1 MCECSPM
8 SSGFTTDEIPCPQPL
23 WWLRVVWSAKDL
35 TPENLVLH
43 SWHTFSLEHC
53 IQLTLYRLINQRYL
67 TLNRLT
73 NNHLRMSSSTYPLS
87 QKIWPSSLRTAK
99 QGCIFFKYLDSSP
112 LFCYASRCEIA
123 VRSSCILYHRCHKM
137 SSVQRKSKC
146 LAYDVM
152 MTSQLKHIIHLL
164 ETIQPFPSFYL
175 VH

>member
-87 QKIWPSSLRTAK
+87 QKIWGIGTITIYRIFRNIVWVIFSCSYCTPSRSII
-99 QGCIFFKYLDSSP
+99 IFSQPPAYPPKGVNANPVLTYG
-112 LFCYASRCEIA
+112 RN
-123 VRSSCILYHRCHKM
+123 
-137 SSVQRKSKC
+137 RK
-146 LAYDVM
+146 
-152 MTSQLKHIIHLL
+152 IHD
-164 ETIQPFPSFYL
+164 IW
-175 VH
+175 